1 MPFRRKSPVPPPPA
15 DPNQALMVVPLGAQ
29 PDTAPALPSSA
40 PPPRQH
46 HVVDHSGPN
55 WDEHGDYIV
64 GKGRPPEATR
74 WQKGQSGNPRGPK
87 PKEKSDPTAAFY
99 DEVMA
104 DFTARVNGEEVT
116 LNLGSFALQ
125 LIKAGAAKGTVK
137 SQQLLLD
144 LFLTAV
150 RHRVERDATPE
161 MEAWEQKLV
170 DTVLESYNLPAS
182 PVVRKARDSTV
193 NPGAET

>member
-1 MPFRRKSPVPPPPA
+1 
-15 DPNQALMVVPLGAQ
+15 MVVLLGAQ
-29 PDTAPALPSSA
+29 TDTAPALPSSG

-46 HVVDHSGPN
+46 RIVDHSRPN

-87 PKEKSDPTAAFY
+87 PKEKSDPMAAFH
-99 DEVMA
+99 DEVLA

-182 PVVRKARDSTV
+182 PVIRKARNITENS
-193 NPGAET
+193 GAGK